1 MTVRRNKPDDLTKKY
16 LEMEERILLD
26 LEQRKYK
33 NIPELKKDLRDRIAD
48 AMKTLETVNS
58 EFVEKE
64 LGTIYRERAE
74 KQPSGDFRRLRD
86 NIFIDLKTGLQGAVK
101 GLNKR
106 VSNILKAQSEQEIA
120 TVFSAT
126 NAIREELTKSGV
138 FKVTYSDGKQIPLAS
153 YAFMAARSARTE
165 TANTANLDA
174 AKRNGSDLVKCTTIY
189 PTCEICSQF
198 QGRVYSISGKDK
210 RFPALYET
218 ALKNGYQLMHPN
230 CRHEFL
236 PYFEELRTEEE
247 IEKDRAF
254 SNRPFNLDYRGK
266 KERDAYTD
274 WQVFN
279 RQVREERSEF
289 NELKDYFGGSF
300 PYKTIGGFRRGR
312 RANSSEYRQFKDQ
325 YRRAHRQNYPARIG
339 NSGGDLTGKS
349 RRDRISIFPGH
360 TPAKTIDEAESF
372 AKRFAENVNYG
383 ATDDVAAVDAVNQTL
398 ERLAMK
404 YPLEKLEGIT
414 FARMEKQG
422 TMAAYVFPKKLTLN
436 KNFIENSERY
446 RVACTTGWKEGVNRT
461 AETLKT
467 FLKQKAGT
475 VKQREK
481 WARELAQLETKMSY
495 TRNNVLY
502 EGREIESVITHEMG
516 HIIPDQIFGL
526 CYRSDSKLNYYETLT
541 NPYFEKVLKVK
552 AAFNLAKRSGDIKN
566 ISYYA
571 LTDEKEFFAECFTV
585 YELQEENLPEYI
597 RRMVEEVLRV

>member
-26 LEQRKYK
+26 LERRKYK
-33 NIPELKKDLRDRIAD
+33 NIPELKKDLRDKIAD

-64 LGTIYRERAE
+64 LGAIYRERVE
-74 KQPSGDFRRLRD
+74 KGLSGDFRRLRD

-101 GLNKR
+101 GLNER

-254 SNRPFNLDYRGK
+254 SNRPFNRDYRGK

-279 RQVREERSEF
+279 RQVREERAEY
-289 NELKDYFGGSF
+289 NELKSILGNKM
-300 PYKTIGGFRRGR
+300 PYKTIGGFRRAR
-312 RANSSEYRQFKDQ
+312 RAKSPEWEKLHYRKRDQKDFFEYRNTVGEKVPKTLEEFQELRYNDTEIFSFIKLDYMRRKDLIKHPEKALPSSKNFVLDDKKFTN
-325 YRRAHRQNYPARIG
+325 YLFGGNLENGLAKGRAI
-339 NSGGDLTGKS
+339 KS
-349 RRDRISIFPGH
+349 RLGYDLSNWQDFKKEIAQAS
-360 TPAKTIDEAESF
+360 S
-372 AKRFAENVNYG
+372 
-383 ATDDVAAVDAVNQTL
+383 
-398 ERLAMK
+398 K
-404 YPLEKLEGIT
+404 YPVLIKGEDQFGVTYEQKIILYGLKGKP
-414 FARMEKQG
+414 ANL
-422 TMAAYVFPKKLTLN
+422 V
-436 KNFIENSERY
+436 
-446 RVACTTGWKEGVNRT
+446 VGWKYDEERKHLHLTSVYIK
-461 AETLKT
+461 E
-467 FLKQKAGT
+467 
-475 VKQREK
+475 VK
-481 WARELAQLETKMSY
+481 
-495 TRNNVLY
+495 N
-502 EGREIESVITHEMG
+502 ES
-516 HIIPDQIFGL
+516 
-526 CYRSDSKLNYYETLT
+526 
-541 NPYFEKVLKVK
+541 
-552 AAFNLAKRSGDIKN
+552 
-566 ISYYA
+566 
-571 LTDEKEFFAECFTV
+571 
-585 YELQEENLPEYI
+585 
-597 RRMVEEVLRV
+597 